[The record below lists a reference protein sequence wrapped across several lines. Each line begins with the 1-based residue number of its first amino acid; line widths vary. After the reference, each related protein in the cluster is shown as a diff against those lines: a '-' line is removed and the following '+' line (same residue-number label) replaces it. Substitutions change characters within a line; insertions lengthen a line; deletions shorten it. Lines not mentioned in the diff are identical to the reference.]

1 MTLMKPIQTRNQILS
16 KGMLRPR
23 HEEYLPVTMGRY
35 SISLELEQ
43 EMQEVEG
50 LYNGFNLTGVRWV
63 LCTRPIDDPD
73 LQSALESDQ
82 RIKELIKLYD
92 NFFHVS
98 DVQDFQDYWNS
109 EMIHYE
115 AAITVHKP
123 DAQLGKPDP
132 EPESTPTI

>member
-1 MTLMKPIQTRNQILS
+1 MATIQTRNQILS

-23 HEEYLPVTMGRY
+23 HEEFLPVTMGRY
-35 SISLELEQ
+35 AIALELEQ
-43 EMQEVEG
+43 EMQEVQG

-63 LCTRPIDDPD
+63 LCTRPIND
-73 LQSALESDQ
+73 LELQFALDSDQ

-92 NFFHVS
+92 DFFHVS
-98 DVQDFQDYWNS
+98 DVQDFQDYWDS

-123 DAQLGKPDP
+123 DSQLGKPDQ
-132 EPESTPTI
+132 EPESTPII